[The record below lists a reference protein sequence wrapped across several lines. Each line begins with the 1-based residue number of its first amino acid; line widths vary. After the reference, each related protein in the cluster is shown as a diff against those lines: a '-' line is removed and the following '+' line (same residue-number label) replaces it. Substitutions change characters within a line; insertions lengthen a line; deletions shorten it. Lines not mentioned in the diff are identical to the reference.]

1 MKTVLVG
8 TRNDNKKKELKKML
22 KGLKVR
28 VLTLSDLDVDIP
40 PVVEDGKTFRQNAI
54 KKALMFSR
62 YVKGLVLADDS
73 GLMVDALEGK
83 PGVRSARFA
92 RTKAD
97 DAENNAK
104 LLRFMENVPAQ
115 KRRATFVCAAALAEN
130 GLLIGTTEGQ
140 CVGSIG
146 FDLRGENG
154 FGYDPVFLPKG
165 KDKTFAEMAARDK
178 NVISHR
184 ALALKKLKQSIGK
197 YLRTA

>member
-154 FGYDPVFLPKG
+154 FGYDPLFTPNGYKL
-165 KDKTFAEMAARDK
+165 TFAELKPDFK
-178 NVISHR
+178 NRISHR
-184 ALALKKLKQSIGK
+184 GKALRKAREIIRE
-197 YLRTA
+197 YL

>member
-83 PGVRSARFA
+83 PGVHSARFA

-154 FGYDPVFLPKG
+154 FGYDPLFTPNGYKL
-165 KDKTFAEMAARDK
+165 TFAELKPDFK
-178 NVISHR
+178 NRISHR
-184 ALALKKLKQSIGK
+184 GKALRKAREIIRE
-197 YLRTA
+197 YL